1 MTTPA
6 RHDHARSTAAA
17 RSRGVLALTLALTCA
32 FLVVEL
38 IAGLWTGS
46 LALLADAG
54 HMLTDAGALALALFA
69 TWIAARPPTPA
80 KTYGY
85 YRAEI
90 LAALV
95 NALVLL
101 AVAAAILV
109 EAWRRWQTP
118 TPVLAGPMAIV
129 AAGGLGVNLTCAWL
143 LHRGAAESL
152 NVRAAYLEVLSDA
165 FSSLATVVAA
175 VVVLLTGW
183 TGADALAGVGIALLI
198 VPRTWSLLRQ
208 AVNVLLEGTP
218 PHLELG
224 EIEVAMCAVA
234 GVRRVHDLHVW
245 TLTSGR
251 EAMSAHVVVED
262 VRESDRLLETLHAL
276 LHARFGIDHTTIQL
290 ETEPPPV
297 LRIRAPGSG

>member
-1 MTTPA
+1 MATPA
-6 RHDHARSTAAA
+6 GHDHARATAAA
-17 RSRGVLALTLALTCA
+17 RSRGVLALTLGLTCA

-38 IAGLWTGS
+38 IAGFWTGS

-101 AVAAAILV
+101 VVAAVILL
-109 EAWRRWQTP
+109 EAWRRWHAP
-118 TPVLAGPMAIV
+118 TPVLAGPMAVV
-129 AAGGLGVNLTCAWL
+129 AAGGLGVNVVCAWL
-143 LHRGAAESL
+143 LHQGASHSL

-165 FSSLATVVAA
+165 LSSLATLVAA
-175 VVVLLTGW
+175 AIVLLTGW
-183 TGADALAGVGIALLI
+183 TGADPLAGVSIALLI
-198 VPRTWSLLRQ
+198 VPRTWSLLKQ

-224 EIEVAMCAVA
+224 EIESAMCAVP
-234 GVRRVHDLHVW
+234 GVRHVHDLHVW

-251 EAMSAHVVVED
+251 EAMSAHVVVDD
-262 VRESDRLLETLHAL
+262 VRESERLLDALHAL

-290 ETEPPPV
+290 ETEPPAV
-297 LRIRAPGSG
+297 LRIKAPGAG

>member
-1 MTTPA
+1 MAT
-6 RHDHARSTAAA
+6 HDGHAHARATAAT
-17 RSRGVLALTLALTCA
+17 RSRPVLAVTLVLTCA
-32 FLVVEL
+32 FVVVEL
-38 IAGLWTGS
+38 VAGFWTGS

-101 AVAAAILV
+101 IVAGAILV
-109 EAWRRWQTP
+109 EAWRRWETP
-118 TPVLAGPMAIV
+118 AAVLAGPMAVV
-129 AAGGLGVNLTCAWL
+129 AATGLAINLVCAWL
-143 LHRGAAESL
+143 LHQGAGASL

-165 FSSLATVVAA
+165 LSSLATLVAAA
-175 VVVLLTGW
+175 VVLATGW
-183 TGADALAGVGIALLI
+183 TGADPLAGVLIALLI
-198 VPRTWSLLRQ
+198 VPRTWSLLKQ

-218 PHLELG
+218 PHLELA
-224 EIEVAMCAVA
+224 EIEAAMCAVP

-262 VRESDRLLETLHAL
+262 VRESERLLETLHAV
-276 LHARFGIDHTTIQL
+276 LHARFGIDHTTMQL
-290 ETEPPPV
+290 ETEPPAV
-297 LRIRAPGSG
+297 LRIKGLGG

>member
-1 MTTPA
+1 MATPA
-6 RHDHARSTAAA
+6 GHTHARATAAA
-17 RSRGVLALTLALTCA
+17 RSRPVLALTLALTCA

-38 IAGLWTGS
+38 IAGFWTGS

-90 LAALV
+90 LAALL

-101 AVAAAILV
+101 VVAGVILV
-109 EAWRRWQTP
+109 EAWRRWHAP
-118 TPVLAGPMAIV
+118 SPVLAGPMAVV
-129 AAGGLGVNLTCAWL
+129 AAGGLGVNLACAWL
-143 LHRGAAESL
+143 LHQGAADSL
-152 NVRAAYLEVLSDA
+152 NVRAAYLEVVSDA
-165 FSSLATVVAA
+165 LSSLATLIAA
-175 VVVLLTGW
+175 GVVLLTGW
-183 TGADALAGVGIALLI
+183 TGADPLAGVAIALLI
-198 VPRTWSLLRQ
+198 VPRTWSLLKQ

-218 PHLELG
+218 PHLELS
-224 EIEVAMCAVA
+224 EIEAAMCAVS

-251 EAMSAHVVVED
+251 EAMSAHVVVDD
-262 VRESDRLLETLHAL
+262 VRESERLLEALHAL

-290 ETEPPPV
+290 ETAPPSV
-297 LRIRAPGSG
+297 LRIKGPASG

>member
-1 MTTPA
+1 MAT
-6 RHDHARSTAAA
+6 HDGHAHARATAAT
-17 RSRGVLALTLALTCA
+17 RSRPALGVTLVLTCA

-38 IAGLWTGS
+38 IAGFWTGS

-69 TWIAARPPTPA
+69 TWIASRPPTPA

-101 AVAAAILV
+101 VVAGAILV
-109 EAWRRWQTP
+109 EAWRRWETP
-118 TPVLAGPMAIV
+118 SAVLAGPMAVV
-129 AAGGLGVNLTCAWL
+129 AAAGLAVNLACAWL
-143 LHRGAAESL
+143 LHHGADASL

-165 FSSLATVVAA
+165 LSSLATLVAAA
-175 VVVLLTGW
+175 VVLATGW
-183 TGADALAGVGIALLI
+183 TGADPLAGVLIALLI
-198 VPRTWSLLRQ
+198 VPRTWSLLKQ

-224 EIEVAMCAVA
+224 EIEAAMCAVA

-251 EAMSAHVVVED
+251 EAMSAHVVVAD
-262 VRESDRLLETLHAL
+262 VRESERLLETLHAL
-276 LHARFGIDHTTIQL
+276 LHARFGIDHTTMQL

-297 LRIRAPGSG
+297 LQIKNPAS